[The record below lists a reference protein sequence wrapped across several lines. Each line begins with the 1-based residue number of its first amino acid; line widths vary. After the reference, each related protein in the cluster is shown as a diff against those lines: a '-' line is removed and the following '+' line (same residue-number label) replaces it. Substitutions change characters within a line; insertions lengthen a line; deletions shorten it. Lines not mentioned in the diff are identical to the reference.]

1 MLSKRILTCLAA
13 AACVQIAVSTEQE
26 TLAIG
31 PTVIQTGHQIQD
43 GLHANRGLFTI
54 PIKRWPEKAGCSA
67 LAGSST
73 TRTPKPRA
81 KPSRLQ

>member
-1 MLSKRILTCLAA
+1 MHEEEREGLLSLLCSASSFLTCLAA

-43 GLHANRGLFTI
+43 GFHTNHRLFTI
-54 PIKRWPEKAGCSA
+54 PTKK
-67 LAGSST
+67 
-73 TRTPKPRA
+73 
-81 KPSRLQ
+81 